1 MFLSCFRILEVNFVS
16 GYYFFIT
23 WLKQI
28 FRNKKKEKQMDRHL
42 MLILTASDILSP
54 FNVTIHFIVLGVVA
68 LQAKTG
74 SFQFHLALEKTLPVD
89 YFHNNNLENIYKV
102 QNLVHREYSK

>member
-1 MFLSCFRILEVNFVS
+1 
-16 GYYFFIT
+16 
-23 WLKQI
+23 
-28 FRNKKKEKQMDRHL
+28 MDRHP

-68 LQAKTG
+68 LQAKIG
-74 SFQFHLALEKTLPVD
+74 SFQFHLALGINLPVD
-89 YFHNNNLENIYKV
+89 YFHNNNLESIYKA